1 MKMSPG
7 NPAAYLQLGEL
18 LLVQG
23 HIPEG
28 RTMVQK
34 ALDMDPNSVRAL
46 GVLASLDLQAKQ
58 PAKAVERLQAQIAKE
73 PANGGFYTQLATT
86 QLLMGNYT
94 DALASS
100 QKAMQYSPNSLDAV
114 NVYTQAQIYLHNVD
128 SAIATWQGLAD
139 AHPNSAQP
147 WQILGSLMEA
157 KGDQMKAMDE
167 YKKALQLDPNN
178 AVSANNLAYLMVQ
191 NGQNADVALTLAQTA
206 RHAMPDS
213 AHTADTLAWVY
224 YFKGNY
230 YAARDLLEGA
240 LRINPDN
247 PSMNLHLGMTYS
259 KMNDKN
265 NAMQYLKKAAALQ
278 PNSTTSQT
286 ANAELM
292 RLQ

>member
-1 MKMSPG
+1 
-7 NPAAYLQLGEL
+7 
-18 LLVQG
+18 
-23 HIPEG
+23 
-28 RTMVQK
+28 
-34 ALDMDPNSVRAL
+34 
-46 GVLASLDLQAKQ
+46 
-58 PAKAVERLQAQIAKE
+58 
-73 PANGGFYTQLATT
+73 
-86 QLLMGNYT
+86 
-94 DALASS
+94 
-100 QKAMQYSPNSLDAV
+100 
-114 NVYTQAQIYLHNVD
+114 
-128 SAIATWQGLAD
+128 
-139 AHPNSAQP
+139 
-147 WQILGSLMEA
+147 
-157 KGDQMKAMDE
+157 
-167 YKKALQLDPNN
+167 
-178 AVSANNLAYLMVQ
+178 MVQ